1 MSKRTSP
8 KDAANVNFAND
19 IDDIVVD
26 KRNQWRANA
35 AKARRRQRRYKRL
48 ITQEILLDAQNK
60 HGSE

>member
-8 KDAANVNFAND
+8 KDAKNVNVAND
-19 IDDIVVD
+19 IDNIVVD
-26 KRNQWRANA
+26 KRDQWRANA

-60 HGSE
+60 FGSE

>member
-60 HGSE
+60 YGSE

>member
-1 MSKRTSP
+1 MRKRTSP

-19 IDDIVVD
+19 IDDIVID

>member
-19 IDDIVVD
+19 IDDIVID
-26 KRNQWRANA
+26 KRSQWRVNA

-60 HGSE
+60 YGSQ

>member
-60 HGSE
+60 HSSE

>member
-8 KDAANVNFAND
+8 KDAANVNVAND

-26 KRNQWRANA
+26 KRKQWRANA

-48 ITQEILLDAQNK
+48 ITQEILLDAQDK
-60 HGSE
+60 YSSE